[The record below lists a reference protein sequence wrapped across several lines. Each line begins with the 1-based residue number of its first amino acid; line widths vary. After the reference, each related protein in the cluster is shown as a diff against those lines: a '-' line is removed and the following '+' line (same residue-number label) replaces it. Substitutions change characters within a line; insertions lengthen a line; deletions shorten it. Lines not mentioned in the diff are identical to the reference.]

1 MPDAATVALD
11 MFQNR
16 DHTLCQQLL
25 GAVKDNLVPVLY
37 RSQLGYIRYTT
48 VDMLIHLYKTY
59 MVITN
64 TNWIENDKRSREAY
78 DPIESIKLVWLQ
90 IDNTV
95 AYANAGSTSY
105 YNKQVVDNTYQ
116 IVFNTG
122 VFTADC
128 WEWNKRKEE
137 DKNLPQLEVIFAA
150 AHMEW
155 CILLQNETGVP

>member
-1 MPDAATVALD
+1 
-11 MFQNR
+11 
-16 DHTLCQQLL
+16 
-25 GAVKDNLVPVLY
+25 
-37 RSQLGYIRYTT
+37 
-48 VDMLIHLYKTY
+48 MLIHLYKTY

-78 DPIESIKLVWLQ
+78 DPIESITLVWWQ

-122 VFTADC
+122 VLTADC
-128 WEWNKRKEE
+128 WTWNKRKEE

-150 AHMEW
+150 AHM
-155 CILLQNETGVP
+155 